1 MLCLKHS
8 AVLKVKRV
16 ESTLQ
21 QYLVCRFPH
30 AFTTA
35 ATVSVLTMLADL
47 ILTLFNSLSSLF
59 VLVSTR
65 VLVSLLFLDH
75 TKTAPTK
82 ASLAYSTA

>member
-1 MLCLKHS
+1 MLGLKHS

-16 ESTLQ
+16 ESTYNSIL
-21 QYLVCRFPH
+21 YADSHMIYYCCHSLCPNP
-30 AFTTA
+30 
-35 ATVSVLTMLADL
+35 LLADL

-65 VLVSLLFLDH
+65 VPVSLLFLDH